1 MKSNEMNNI
10 IFIRLFQ
17 DENINEQL
25 KEACKLHDVKTAVIL
40 SGIGQVKEV
49 QLGYFK
55 EKGDYAPET
64 FNKPLEILSLSGNIC
79 KQNNDYL
86 LHLHI
91 VLGNKK
97 KNTVGGHFMDGKIS
111 ITGEIVLLKTLND
124 VYRKFDNNTGL
135 KALIP
140 E

>member
-17 DENINEQL
+17 DEDVNEQL
-25 KEACKLHDVKTAVIL
+25 KEACKLHDVKTAIVL

-49 QLGYFK
+49 KLGYFK
-55 EKGDYAPET
+55 EKGDYVPET

-91 VLGNKK
+91 VLGDKK
-97 KNTVGGHFMDGKIS
+97 KNTVGGHFMEGKIS

-135 KALIP
+135 KALIL

>member
-17 DENINEQL
+17 DEDVNEQI
-25 KEACKLHDVKTAVIL
+25 KEACKLHDVKTAVVL
-40 SGIGQVKEV
+40 SGIGQVKQV

-55 EKGDYAPET
+55 EKGDYTPET

-86 LHLHI
+86 LHLHT
-91 VLGNKK
+91 VLGDNK
-97 KNTVGGHFMDGKIS
+97 KNTVGGHFMKGKIS
-111 ITGEIVLLKTLND
+111 ITGEIVLLKTSINI
-124 VYRKFDNNTGL
+124 YRKLNNKTGL
-135 KALIP
+135 KALIL